1 MRLCTLSSLRSLLL
15 FVVQLAFVC
24 LAAGCD
30 PDQSINPFY
39 RPQDVVYDATLIGNW
54 QEVDSSNRGSLV
66 VRARG
71 PDSYTVELTQNDK
84 DKKED
89 TSWTFDAYVFNYQD
103 QTYIDLLPIN
113 FRVRGKNG
121 RFQAD
126 ANDLGFLVPV
136 HTAMRLSHGGQS
148 LSLSWTGGSE
158 MSSFFKKE
166 DDAAAKEKQLAR
178 ERKQRAILVMSTEQL
193 QREVL
198 GAPPEGNTAIEM
210 GMHFVRKN

>member
-1 MRLCTLSSLRSLLL
+1 MRLRTAGYLRARVLVILHL
-15 FVVQLAFVC
+15 TIMWLAS
-24 LAAGCD
+24 GCD
-30 PDQSINPFY
+30 PDRSINPFY

-66 VRARG
+66 VKARSS
-71 PDSYTVELTQNDK
+71 DSYTVELTQNDK

-89 TSWTFDAYVFNYQD
+89 TSWTFDAHEFNYQE
-103 QTYIDLLPIN
+103 QTYIDLIPTN

-121 RFQAD
+121 RFQTD

-136 HTAMRLSHGGQS
+136 HTAMRLSHDGQN
-148 LSLSWTGGSE
+148 LSLSWTGGGE

-166 DDAAAKEKQLAR
+166 DDVAKEKRLAR
-178 ERKQRAILVMSTEQL
+178 QRRQRAILAMSTEQL
-193 QREVL
+193 QNEVL
-198 GAPPEGNTAIEM
+198 GAPPEGDTAVEM